1 MNTSSSKQWSR
12 FGLAVPV
19 VLVMFFGLEFFQW
32 TFNRVYVPQGHSIV
46 LRYKGPPLPFLPGN
60 RPVAQPGQF
69 AKVDENGRPLEI
81 GILKDMR
88 GPGRHFLW
96 IGWWETKLIPDVTVK
111 PGEVAVVSSKMGA
124 DLKNG
129 QFLVDGDLDET
140 TQKGIL
146 RKVFGPGT
154 YRINDYAYNVKVIQ
168 EETITSGQQVKHAGW
183 VSIPTGYV
191 GVVTNLTDNPLTKTA
206 PGIQDNVLQ
215 PGLYPVNPNE
225 QHVDIVGVG
234 YTEKSVKT
242 HLKNAGNVPILD
254 ESGEPTVVDDESGI
268 SFPSNDGF
276 RIHMDFTAVW
286 GIMPEQAADV
296 IRKFGTLEAVETKV
310 VLPQIESIC
319 RNQGSSLG
327 AVDLLVG
334 DTRRKFQEEVSDA
347 FEKILKDKDL
357 KLLHGFVRN
366 IHIPLEVRKPIQE
379 KFVADEL
386 KLTRDQELLTAGTEA
401 ELREAEK
408 KVELE
413 TERINAETK
422 KLVAQAEAEGG
433 KESEETKAET
443 LKLSAVIARQT
454 AELEAQATVTLGK
467 AKAGA
472 KQLEAEAKSELFALA
487 VSAFGSGSAYN
498 QWTFATG
505 LPEDI
510 QLDTLYAGEGTF
522 WTDLKGF
529 TDVMVGKQAQQQ
541 QRQQEQS
548 RQKTSLGPLG
558 K

>member
-1 MNTSSSKQWSR
+1 MNSSSSKQWSR
-12 FGLAVPV
+12 FGLAIPV
-19 VLVMFFGLEFFQW
+19 VMVMFLGLEMFQW
-32 TFNRVYVPQGHSIV
+32 TFNRVYVPQGHSLV

-60 RPVAQPGQF
+60 RPVAQSGEF
-69 AKVDENGRPLEI
+69 AKVDENGRPQEI
-81 GILKDMR
+81 GILKEMR

-129 QFLVDGDLDET
+129 QFIVDGNLDET

-154 YRINDYAYNVKVIQ
+154 YRINDYAYNHKVIK
-168 EETITSGQQVKHAGW
+168 EETIKSGQQVKHAGW
-183 VSIPTGYV
+183 VAIPTGYV
-191 GVVTNLTDNPLTKTA
+191 GVVTNLTDNPLTKA
-206 PGIQDNVLQ
+206 VAGIQDDVLQ

-234 YTEKSVKT
+234 YAEKSVKT
-242 HLKNAGNVPILD
+242 NLRNVDGVPILD
-254 ESGEPTVVDDESGI
+254 ESGEPAVVDDESGI

-296 IRKFGTLEAVETKV
+296 IRKFGTLEAVEAKV

-319 RNQGSSLG
+319 RNQGSTLG

-334 DTRRKFQEEVSDA
+334 DTRRKFQDEVSST
-347 FEKILKDKDL
+347 FQKILKDKEL

-366 IHIPLEVRKPIQE
+366 IHIPLDVRKPIQE

-413 TERINAETK
+413 TERIHAETK
-422 KLVAQAEAEGG
+422 KLVATAEAEGA
-433 KESEETKAET
+433 KQAEETKAET
-443 LKLSAVIARQT
+443 LKLSAVIARKT

-472 KQLEAEAKSELFALA
+472 KQLEAEAKSELFGLA
-487 VSAFGSGSAYN
+487 VSAFGSGPAYN

-505 LPEDI
+505 LPDDI

-541 QRQQEQS
+541 Q
-548 RQKTSLGPLG
+548 KPTSL
-558 K
+558 KK

>member
-1 MNTSSSKQWSR
+1 MNTTAENMRSR
-12 FGLAVPV
+12 FGLVVPV
-19 VLVMFFGLEFFQW
+19 VVALVLGVEIFQW
-32 TFNRVYVPQGHSIV
+32 TFNRVYVPQGHSLV

-69 AKVDENGRPLEI
+69 AKVDENGQPQEI
-81 GILKDMR
+81 GILKQMR
-88 GPGRHFLW
+88 GPGRHFVW
-96 IGWWETKLIPDVTVK
+96 IGWWETKLIPDVVVK
-111 PGEVAVVSSKMGA
+111 PGQVAVVSSKMGE

-154 YRINDYAYNVKVIQ
+154 YRINDYAYNVKVIE
-168 EETITSGQQVKHAGW
+168 EETIKSDLQVKHAGW

-191 GVVTNLTDNPLTKTA
+191 GVVTNLTDNPITKA
-206 PGIQDNVLQ
+206 VAGIQEKVLQ

-225 QHVDIVGVG
+225 QHVDIVGIG
-234 YTEKSVKT
+234 FTEKSVKT
-242 HLKNAGNVPILD
+242 NLKSLDGVPILD
-254 ESGEPTVVDDESGI
+254 ESGEPAVLDDESGI

-286 GIMPEQAADV
+286 GIMPDQAADV
-296 IRKFGTLEAVETKV
+296 IRKFGTLDAVEAKV
-310 VLPQIESIC
+310 VVPQIESIC

-334 DTRRKFQEEVSDA
+334 DTRRKFQEQVSDT
-347 FEKILKDKDL
+347 FEKILEDKGL
-357 KLLHGFVRN
+357 TLLHGFVRN
-366 IHIPLEVRKPIQE
+366 IHIPLDVREPIQQ

-401 ELREAEK
+401 TFREAEK

-413 TERINAETK
+413 TERIKAETM
-422 KLVAQAEAEGG
+422 KLVAQAEAEGE
-433 KESEETKAET
+433 KQAEETKAET
-443 LKLSAVIARQT
+443 LKLSAVIARKT
-454 AELEAQATVTLGK
+454 AELESEASVILGK

-472 KQLEAEAKSELFALA
+472 KQLEAETKSELFTLA

-505 LPEDI
+505 LPDDV

-529 TDVMVGKQAQQQ
+529 TDVMTGRQTMEQQKAT
-541 QRQQEQS
+541 
-548 RQKTSLGPLG
+548 KT

>member
-1 MNTSSSKQWSR
+1 MKTSSGNQWSR

-19 VLVMFFGLEFFQW
+19 VIVMFFGLELFQW
-32 TFNRVYVPQGHSIV
+32 TFNRVYVPQGHSLV

-88 GPGRHFLW
+88 GPGRHFVW

-124 DLKNG
+124 DLKDG

-154 YRINDYAYNVKVIQ
+154 YRINDYAYNVKVIK
-168 EETITSGQQVKHAGW
+168 EETITSGQQIKHAGW

-191 GVVTNLTDNPLTKTA
+191 GVVTNLTDNPLTKTV
-206 PGIQDNVLQ
+206 PGIQDSVLQ

-225 QHVDIVGVG
+225 QHVDIVGIG
-234 YTEKSVKT
+234 YMEMSVKT
-242 HLKNAGNVPILD
+242 HLKNVGNVPILD

-296 IRKFGTLEAVETKV
+296 IRKFGTLEAVEAKV
-310 VLPQIESIC
+310 VVPQIESIC

-347 FEKILKDKDL
+347 FKKILKDKDL
-357 KLLHGFVRN
+357 ELLHGFVRN

-401 ELREAEK
+401 DLREAEK

-422 KLVAQAEAEGG
+422 KLVAQAEAEGE
-433 KESEETKAET
+433 KEAEETKAET
-443 LKLSAVIARQT
+443 IKLSAVIARQT
-454 AELEAQATVTLGK
+454 AELDAQATVTLGK
-467 AKAGA
+467 AKAGS
-472 KQLEAEAKSELFALA
+472 KQLETEAKSELFGLA

-510 QLDTLYAGEGTF
+510 QLETLYAGEGTF

-529 TDVMVGKQAQQQ
+529 TDVMVGKQVQ
-541 QRQQEQS
+541 QRQQQRPQEQS
-548 RQKTSLGPLG
+548 PQKTSLN

>member
-1 MNTSSSKQWSR
+1 MKTSSGNQWSR

-19 VLVMFFGLEFFQW
+19 VIVMFFGLELFQW
-32 TFNRVYVPQGHSIV
+32 TFNRVYVPQGHSLV

-154 YRINDYAYNVKVIQ
+154 YRINDYAYNVKVIE
-168 EETITSGQQVKHAGW
+168 EETIKSGLQVKHAGW

-191 GVVTNLTDNPLTKTA
+191 GVVTNLTDNPITKA
-206 PGIQDNVLQ
+206 VPGIQDNILQ

-225 QHVDIVGVG
+225 QHVDIVGIG
-234 YTEKSVKT
+234 YTEKS
-242 HLKNAGNVPILD
+242 LKSNLMSLDGHPILD
-254 ESGEPTVVDDESGI
+254 DSGEPAVMDDESGI

-286 GIMPEQAADV
+286 GIMPDQAADV
-296 IRKFGTLEAVETKV
+296 IRKFGTLDAVETKV
-310 VLPQIESIC
+310 VVPQIESIC

-334 DTRRKFQEEVSDA
+334 ETRRKFQEDVSGA
-347 FEKILKDKDL
+347 FKEILLDKGL
-357 KLLHGFVRN
+357 TLLHGFVRN
-366 IHIPLEVRKPIQE
+366 IHIPLDVRKPIQE

-401 ELREAEK
+401 NLREAEK

-413 TERINAETK
+413 EERIKAETK
-422 KLVAQAEAEGG
+422 KLVAEAAAEGE
-433 KESEETKAET
+433 KEAEETKAET
-443 LKLSAVIARQT
+443 LQKTAVIARQT
-454 AELEAQATVTLGK
+454 AELDAESTVTLGK

-472 KQLEAEAKSELFALA
+472 KQLEAEAKSELFTLA

-498 QWTFATG
+498 EWVFATG
-505 LPEDI
+505 LPKDV
-510 QLDTLYAGEGTF
+510 QLDLLYAGEGTF

-529 TDVMVGKQAQQQ
+529 TEVMVGRQAG
-541 QRQQEQS
+541 EQ
-548 RQKTSLGPLG
+548 QKTTKG

>member
-1 MNTSSSKQWSR
+1 MNTTAENLRSR
-12 FGLAVPV
+12 FGLIVPV
-19 VLVMFFGLEFFQW
+19 VVALILGVELFQW
-32 TFNRVYVPQGHSIV
+32 TFNRVYVPQGHSLV

-81 GILKDMR
+81 GILKQMR
-88 GPGRHFLW
+88 GPGRHFVW
-96 IGWWETKLIPDVTVK
+96 IGWWETKLIPDVVVK
-111 PGEVAVVSSKMGA
+111 PGQVAVVSSKMGE

-154 YRINDYAYNVKVIQ
+154 YRINDYAYNVKVIE
-168 EETITSGQQVKHAGW
+168 EETIKSDLQVKHAGW

-191 GVVTNLTDNPLTKTA
+191 GVVTNLTDNPITKA
-206 PGIQDNVLQ
+206 VPGIQEKVLQ

-225 QHVDIVGVG
+225 QHVDIVGIG
-234 YTEKSVKT
+234 FAEKSVKAN
-242 HLKNAGNVPILD
+242 LKSLDGVPILD
-254 ESGEPTVVDDESGI
+254 ESGEPAVLDDESGI

-286 GIMPEQAADV
+286 GIMPDQAADV
-296 IRKFGTLEAVETKV
+296 IRKFGTLDAVEAKV
-310 VLPQIESIC
+310 VVPQIESIC

-334 DTRRKFQEEVSDA
+334 DTRRKFQEQVSDA
-347 FEKILKDKDL
+347 FEKILEDKGL
-357 KLLHGFVRN
+357 TLLHGFVRN
-366 IHIPLEVRKPIQE
+366 IHIPLDVREPIQQ

-401 ELREAEK
+401 TLREAEK

-413 TERINAETK
+413 TERIKAETL
-422 KLVAQAEAEGG
+422 KLVAQAEAEGE
-433 KESEETKAET
+433 KQAEETKAET
-443 LKLSAVIARQT
+443 LKLSAAIARRT
-454 AELEAQATVTLGK
+454 AELEAEASVILGK

-472 KQLEAEAKSELFALA
+472 KQLEAEAKSELFTLA

-505 LPEDI
+505 LPDDV

-529 TDVMVGKQAQQQ
+529 TDVMTGRQTMEQQKATK
-541 QRQQEQS
+541 S
-548 RQKTSLGPLG
+548 K
-558 K
+558 

>member
-1 MNTSSSKQWSR
+1 MNTSSTNQWSR
-12 FGLAVPV
+12 YGLAVPILL
-19 VLVMFFGLEFFQW
+19 VLIFGVELFQW
-32 TFNRVYVPQGHSIV
+32 TFNRVYVPQGHSLV

-60 RPVAQPGQF
+60 RDVAQPGQF

-81 GILKDMR
+81 GILKEMR
-88 GPGRHFLW
+88 GPGRHFVW
-96 IGWWETKLIPDVTVK
+96 IGWWETQLIPDVTVK
-111 PGEVAVVSSKMGA
+111 PGQVAVVSSKMGE
-124 DLKNG
+124 DLKSG

-154 YRINDYAYNVKVIQ
+154 YRINDYAYNVKVIE
-168 EETITSGQQVKHAGW
+168 EETIKDGLQVKHAGW

-191 GVVTNLTDNPLTKTA
+191 GVVTNLTDNPLTKA
-206 PGIQDNVLQ
+206 EPGIQDKVLQ

-225 QHVDIVGVG
+225 QHVDIVGIG
-234 YTEKSVKT
+234 FAEKSVKSN
-242 HLKNAGNVPILD
+242 LKSVDGVPVLD
-254 ESGEPTVVDDESGI
+254 ESGEPAVLDDESGI

-286 GIMPEQAADV
+286 GIMPDQASDV
-296 IRKFGTLEAVETKV
+296 IRKFGTLDAVEAKV
-310 VLPQIESIC
+310 VVPQIESIC

-334 DTRRKFQEEVSDA
+334 DTRRRFQEGVSDA
-347 FEKILKDKDL
+347 FEKILLDKGL
-357 KLLHGFVRN
+357 TLLHGFVRN
-366 IHIPLEVRKPIQE
+366 IHIPLDVRKPIQE

-401 ELREAEK
+401 TLREAEK

-413 TERINAETK
+413 EERIKAETK
-422 KLVAQAEAEGG
+422 KLVAQAAAQGEKEA
-433 KESEETKAET
+433 EETKAET
-443 LKLSAVIARQT
+443 LKKSAVIARKT
-454 AELEAQATVTLGK
+454 AELEAEATVTLGK

-472 KQLEAEAKSELFALA
+472 KQLEAEAKSELFTLA
-487 VSAFGSGSAYN
+487 VSSFGSGSAYN

-505 LPEDI
+505 LPDDV
-510 QLDTLYAGEGTF
+510 QLDMLYAGEGTF

-529 TDVMVGKQAQQQ
+529 TEVMVGRQAMEQQKQTKA
-541 QRQQEQS
+541 
-548 RQKTSLGPLG
+548 K
-558 K
+558 

>member
-1 MNTSSSKQWSR
+1 MNTTAENLRSR
-12 FGLAVPV
+12 FGLIVPV
-19 VLVMFFGLEFFQW
+19 VVALILGVELFQW
-32 TFNRVYVPQGHSIV
+32 TFNRVYVPQGHSLV

-60 RPVAQPGQF
+60 QPVAQPGQF

-81 GILKDMR
+81 GILKQMR
-88 GPGRHFLW
+88 GPGRHFVW
-96 IGWWETKLIPDVTVK
+96 IGWWETKLIPDVVVK
-111 PGEVAVVSSKMGA
+111 PGQVAVVSSKMGE

-154 YRINDYAYNVKVIQ
+154 YRINDYAYNVKVIE
-168 EETITSGQQVKHAGW
+168 EETIKSDLQVKHAGW

-191 GVVTNLTDNPLTKTA
+191 GVVTNLTDNPITKA
-206 PGIQDNVLQ
+206 VPGIQEKVLQ

-225 QHVDIVGVG
+225 QHVDIVGIG
-234 YTEKSVKT
+234 FAEKSVKT
-242 HLKNAGNVPILD
+242 NLKSLDGVPILD
-254 ESGEPTVVDDESGI
+254 ESGEPAVLDDESGI

-286 GIMPEQAADV
+286 GIMPDQAADV
-296 IRKFGTLEAVETKV
+296 IRKFGTLDAVEAKV
-310 VLPQIESIC
+310 VVPQIESIC

-334 DTRRKFQEEVSDA
+334 DTRRKFQEQVSDA
-347 FEKILKDKDL
+347 FEKILEDKGL
-357 KLLHGFVRN
+357 TLLHGFVRN
-366 IHIPLEVRKPIQE
+366 IHIPLDVREPIQQ

-401 ELREAEK
+401 TLREAEK

-413 TERINAETK
+413 TERIKAETL
-422 KLVAQAEAEGG
+422 KLVAQAEAEGE
-433 KESEETKAET
+433 KQAEETKAET
-443 LKLSAVIARQT
+443 LKLSAAIARRT
-454 AELEAQATVTLGK
+454 AELEAEASVILGK

-472 KQLEAEAKSELFALA
+472 KQLEAEAKSELFTLA

-505 LPEDI
+505 LPDDV

-529 TDVMVGKQAQQQ
+529 TDVMTGRQTMEQQKATK
-541 QRQQEQS
+541 S
-548 RQKTSLGPLG
+548 K
-558 K
+558 

>member
-1 MNTSSSKQWSR
+1 MNITTENMRSR
-12 FGLAVPV
+12 FGLVVPV
-19 VLVMFFGLEFFQW
+19 VIALILGVEIFQW
-32 TFNRVYVPQGHSIV
+32 TFNRVYVPQGLSLV

-69 AKVDENGRPLEI
+69 AKVDENGQPQEI
-81 GILKDMR
+81 GILKQMR
-88 GPGRHFLW
+88 GPGRHFVW
-96 IGWWETKLIPDVTVK
+96 IGWWETKLIPDVVVK
-111 PGEVAVVSSKMGA
+111 PGQVAVVSSKMGE

-154 YRINDYAYNVKVIQ
+154 YRINDYAYNVKVIE
-168 EETITSGQQVKHAGW
+168 EETIKSDLQVKHAGW

-191 GVVTNLTDNPLTKTA
+191 GVVTNLTDNPITKA
-206 PGIQDNVLQ
+206 VPGIQEKVLQ

-225 QHVDIVGVG
+225 QHVDIVGIG
-234 YTEKSVKT
+234 FTEKSVKT
-242 HLKNAGNVPILD
+242 NLKSLDGVPILD
-254 ESGEPTVVDDESGI
+254 ESGEPAVLDDESGI

-286 GIMPEQAADV
+286 GIMPDQAADV
-296 IRKFGTLEAVETKV
+296 IRKFGTLDAVEAKV
-310 VLPQIESIC
+310 VVPQIESIC

-334 DTRRKFQEEVSDA
+334 DTRRKFQEQVSDS
-347 FEKILKDKDL
+347 FEKILEDKGL
-357 KLLHGFVRN
+357 TLLHGFVRN
-366 IHIPLEVRKPIQE
+366 IHIPLDVREPIQQ

-401 ELREAEK
+401 TFREAEK

-413 TERINAETK
+413 TERIKAETM
-422 KLVAQAEAEGG
+422 KLVAQAEAEGE
-433 KESEETKAET
+433 KQAEETKAET
-443 LKLSAVIARQT
+443 LKLSAVIARKT
-454 AELEAQATVTLGK
+454 AELEAEASVILGK

-472 KQLEAEAKSELFALA
+472 KQLEAEAKSELFTLA

-505 LPEDI
+505 LPDDV

-529 TDVMVGKQAQQQ
+529 TDVMTGRQTMEQQKA
-541 QRQQEQS
+541 S
-548 RQKTSLGPLG
+548 KT

>member
-1 MNTSSSKQWSR
+1 MNTSSTSQWSR

-19 VLVMFFGLEFFQW
+19 VLVLIFGLELFQW
-32 TFNRVYVPQGHSIV
+32 TFNRVYVPQGHSLV

-69 AKVDENGRPLEI
+69 AKVDEKGRPLEI
-81 GILKDMR
+81 GILKEMR
-88 GPGRHFLW
+88 GPGRHFVW
-96 IGWWETKLIPDVTVK
+96 IGWWETKLIPDVSVK
-111 PGEVAVVSSKMGA
+111 PGQVAVVSSKMGE

-129 QFLVDGDLDET
+129 QFLVDGDLDKT
-140 TQKGIL
+140 TRKGIL
-146 RKVFGPGT
+146 RQVFGPGT
-154 YRINDYAYNVKVIQ
+154 YRINDYAYNVKVIE
-168 EETITSGQQVKHAGW
+168 EETIKDGLQVKHAGW

-191 GVVTNLTDNPLTKTA
+191 GVVTNLTDNPLTKA
-206 PGIQDNVLQ
+206 GPGIQDKVLQ

-234 YTEKSVKT
+234 FAEKSVKSN
-242 HLKNAGNVPILD
+242 LKSLDGIPILD
-254 ESGEPTVVDDESGI
+254 ESGEPAVMDDESGI

-286 GIMPEQAADV
+286 GIMPDQAADV
-296 IRKFGTLEAVETKV
+296 IRKFGKLDAVEAKV
-310 VLPQIESIC
+310 VVPQIESIC

-334 DTRRKFQEEVSDA
+334 DTRRKFQEDVSDA
-347 FEKILKDKDL
+347 FEKILEGKGL
-357 KLLHGFVRN
+357 TLLHGFVRN
-366 IHIPLEVRKPIQE
+366 IHIPMDVRKPIQE

-401 ELREAEK
+401 NLREAEK

-413 TERINAETK
+413 EERIKAETK
-422 KLVAQAEAEGG
+422 KLVAQAEAEGE
-433 KESEETKAET
+433 KEAQETKAET
-443 LKLSAVIARQT
+443 LKKSAVIARKT
-454 AELEAQATVTLGK
+454 AELEAEASVTLGR

-472 KQLEAEAKSELFALA
+472 KQLEAEAKSELFTLA
-487 VSAFGSGSAYN
+487 VAAFGSGSAYN

-505 LPEDI
+505 LPEDVH
-510 QLDTLYAGEGTF
+510 LDMLYAGEGTF

-529 TDVMVGKQAQQQ
+529 TEVMVGRQAMEQQKMMK
-541 QRQQEQS
+541 E
-548 RQKTSLGPLG
+548 K
-558 K
+558 